1 MIRKLILPVVAAV
14 LLAGCYPDYVYRDG
28 ARGDYYYGQPS
39 TEYRYYGS
47 YGGSYGGY
55 YPYGEAYR
63 FGYRYGGY
71 PYPYSY
77 GYRPGY
83 GYGYPGY
90 YPGYPGYGYPG
101 YHRPHRPRPPVVVN
115 PGQPPT
121 NPPPPGRPDN
131 DRSPWRNLD
140 GIRRQHADG
149 GRPPTHVPSQPMPR
163 VYNNPPPRRDGGSP
177 MQQTIRRAV
186 ESRDSRPATHEQ

>member
-47 YGGSYGGY
+47 YGGY
-55 YPYGEAYR
+55 YPYGESYR

-71 PYPYSY
+71 PYPYGY
-77 GYRPGY
+77 GYPGRYGY

-90 YPGYPGYGYPG
+90 YPGYGYPG
-101 YHRPHRPRPPVVVN
+101 HRPHRPHRPPVVIN
-115 PGQPPT
+115 PGQPI
-121 NPPPPGRPDN
+121 NSPPPGRPDN

-149 GRPPTHVPSQPMPR
+149 NRPPTHVPLQPMPR
-163 VYNNPPPRRDGGSP
+163 VQNAPPRREGGSR
-177 MQQTIRRAV
+177 MEQTFRRAV
-186 ESRDSRPATHEQ
+186 ESRNDHRPASHEQ

>member
-1 MIRKLILPVVAAV
+1 MMRKLILPVVAAV

-28 ARGDYYYGQPS
+28 GARGDYYYGQPT
-39 TEYRYYGS
+39 TEYRYY
-47 YGGSYGGY
+47 GSYGGY

-63 FGYRYGGY
+63 FGYGYGGY
-71 PYPYSY
+71 PYGY
-77 GYRPGY
+77 GYGYPSRYGY

-90 YPGYPGYGYPG
+90 YPGYGYPG

-115 PGQPPT
+115 PGNPN

-163 VYNNPPPRRDGGSP
+163 INSAPPLRRDSGSP
-177 MQQTIRRAV
+177 IQQTFRRAV
-186 ESRDSRPATHEQ
+186 ESRGNRPATHEQ